1 MSLSHN
7 EEVGVTGDPEG
18 GNVRRF
24 PHPTLASQLVI
35 VQLILI
41 AAVLVA
47 VSAVSVEQTRASF
60 QRDEGRRVLALAENL
75 AANPVVRE
83 VPVRTAGS
91 ALAAA
96 VAQMQ
101 STTGVDL
108 VMIADVGGY
117 VVASTDT
124 LLTGET
130 ISWPELQ
137 AAPGRSSSGTV
148 ELRGTSYLLAAAPI
162 LSMPKPGD
170 PVSQLGIA
178 LIAQPNPSRIDSLAT
193 AGPSLL
199 TYLGAAMVLGIIG
212 SLLLARW
219 IKRQTFGMEPAE
231 IAALAEQREA
241 IFAGIAE
248 GVIALDTR
256 HRVTMINPVAVRL
269 LSLPP
274 DAVGL
279 SLDDLH
285 VGGRLREVLT
295 GLDGGEQDAVVIRS
309 GRVLVLNRMPVG
321 HDGRELG
328 SVTTLR
334 DRTQLAELES
344 EIGAFRGTTDLLRAQ
359 THEFANQLH
368 TISGLIQIG
377 DYEEVVSY
385 VSALTQGRA
394 AIDLT
399 VSRRVLDH
407 SVAAL
412 LVAKSAVAAERK
424 ASLRIT
430 DRTHLGPLEPQ
441 SSFDVATVLGN
452 LIQNGIDAAV
462 SSPPGQD
469 RAPWVQ
475 VEIRQPGSMVEIAVR
490 DSGPGVDSTVA
501 TEVFEHGFTTK
512 AAQDGERGI
521 GLALTRLICRRRG
534 GEVEIR
540 NTEDGAEFVARMT
553 VTPAPSRGGP
563 TSASTAGAR

>member
-1 MSLSHN
+1 
-7 EEVGVTGDPEG
+7 
-18 GNVRRF
+18 VRRF
-24 PHPTLASQLVI
+24 LHPTLASQLVI

-60 QRDEGRRVLALAENL
+60 QRDEGRRVLALAEYL
-75 AANPVVRE
+75 AANPVVRRG
-83 VPVRTAGS
+83 PVRTAGS
-91 ALAAA
+91 ALPAA
-96 VAQMQ
+96 VAQLQ
-101 STTGVDL
+101 ATTGVDV
-108 VMIADVGGY
+108 VMVADPGGY

-137 AAPGRSSSGTV
+137 AAPGRSSSASV
-148 ELRGTSYLLAAAPI
+148 ELRGTSYLIAAAPI
-162 LSMPKPGD
+162 LTYPDDGD
-170 PVSQLGIA
+170 PVRQLGIA
-178 LIAQPNPSRIDSLAT
+178 LIAQPRPSRIDSLIT

-199 TYLGAAMVLGIIG
+199 TYLGAAMVLGVIG

-219 IKRQTFGMEPAE
+219 IKRQTLGMEPAE
-231 IAALAEQREA
+231 IVALAEQREA

-256 HRVTMINPVAVRL
+256 DRVTMINPLAVRL
-269 LSLPP
+269 LSLPQDP
-274 DAVGL
+274 VGL
-279 SLDDLH
+279 SLADLK
-285 VGGRLREVLT
+285 VEGRLRDVLT
-295 GLDGGEQDAVVIRS
+295 GAAGVEEDAVVIRS
-309 GRVLVLNRMPVG
+309 GRVLVLNRMPVR

-377 DYEEVVSY
+377 DYDEVVSY
-385 VSALTQGRA
+385 VEALTQGRA

-399 VSRRVLDH
+399 VSRRVQDR
-407 SVAAL
+407 SIAAL

-424 ASLRIT
+424 VALRIT
-430 DRTHLGPLEPQ
+430 ERTHLGPLEPQ
-441 SSFDVATVLGN
+441 SSFDLATVLGN
-452 LIQNGIDAAV
+452 LIQNGIDASA
-462 SSPPGQD
+462 SQPQTED
-469 RAPWVQ
+469 RPAWLQ
-475 VEIRQPGSMVEIAVR
+475 VEIRQSGSTVELLVR
-490 DSGPGVDSTVA
+490 DSGPGVDSTIA
-501 TEVFEHGFTTK
+501 PEVFEHGFTTK

-540 NTEDGAEFVARMT
+540 NTNDGAEVVARMT
-553 VTPAPSRGGP
+553 VTPAEPKP
-563 TSASTAGAR
+563 TSGTKTSPARVP

>member
-1 MSLSHN
+1 
-7 EEVGVTGDPEG
+7 
-18 GNVRRF
+18 VRKF
-24 PHPTLASQLVI
+24 LHLTLASQLVV

-47 VSAVSVEQTRASF
+47 VSAVSVEQTRISF
-60 QRDEGRRVLALAENL
+60 QRDQGRRILALAENL
-75 AANPVVRE
+75 AANPVVRRA
-83 VPVRTAGS
+83 PVRAAGS
-91 ALAAA
+91 ALPGA
-96 VAQMQ
+96 VAQLQ
-101 STTGVDL
+101 STTGVEV
-108 VMIADVGGY
+108 VMVADPGGY
-117 VVASTDT
+117 VVASTDS
-124 LLTGET
+124 LLIGESIT
-130 ISWPELQ
+130 WPQLH
-137 AAPGRSSSGTV
+137 AAPGRSSTATV
-148 ELRGTSYLLAAAPI
+148 RLRGTGYLIAAAPI
-162 LSMPKPGD
+162 LSNPVAAGD

-178 LIAQPNPSRIDSLAT
+178 LVARPSPSRVDSLVA

-199 TYLGAAMVLGIIG
+199 TYLGAAMVLGVIG

-219 IKRQTFGMEPAE
+219 IKRQTLGMEPAE
-231 IAALAEQREA
+231 IVALAEQREA

-256 HRVTMINPVAVRL
+256 DRVTMINPLAVSL
-269 LSLPP
+269 LSLPH

-279 SLDDLH
+279 SLSDLQ
-285 VGGRLREVLT
+285 VGGRLLDVLT
-295 GLDGGEQDAVVIRS
+295 GAAGVEHDAVVIRS
-309 GRVLVLNRMPVG
+309 GRVLVLNRMPVR
-321 HDGRELG
+321 HDGRLLG

-334 DRTQLAELES
+334 DRTQLAKLES

-385 VSALTQGRA
+385 VDALTQGRA

-399 VSRRVLDH
+399 VSRRVLDR

-424 ASLRIT
+424 VTLRIT

-441 SSFDVATVLGN
+441 SSFDLSTVLGN
-452 LIQNGIDAAV
+452 LIQNGIDAAA
-462 SSPPGQD
+462 SSPPAED

-475 VEIRQPGSMVEIAVR
+475 VEIRQPGSTVEITVS
-490 DSGPGVDSTVA
+490 DSGPGVDSTIA

-540 NTEDGAEFVARMT
+540 NTNDGAEFVARMT
-553 VTPAPSRGGP
+553 ITPAEPREAP
-563 TSASTAGAR
+563 TTTSAAGAG

>member
-1 MSLSHN
+1 
-7 EEVGVTGDPEG
+7 
-18 GNVRRF
+18 VRRF
-24 PHPTLASQLVI
+24 LHPTLASQLVV

-41 AAVLVA
+41 VAVLVA

-60 QRDEGRRVLALAENL
+60 QRDEGRRVLALAEHL
-75 AANPVVRE
+75 AANPVVRRA
-83 VPVRTAGS
+83 PVRTAGS

-96 VAQMQ
+96 AAQLQ
-101 STTGVDL
+101 STTGVDV
-108 VMIADVGGY
+108 VMVADVGGD

-130 ISWPELQ
+130 ISWPELR
-137 AAPGRSSSGTV
+137 AAPGRSSSATV
-148 ELRGTSYLLAAAPI
+148 ELRDISYLIAAAPI
-162 LSMPKPGD
+162 LTNDPAPGA

-178 LIAQPNPSRIDSLAT
+178 LVAQPSPSRLDSLVI

-199 TYLGAAMVLGIIG
+199 TYLGAAMVLGVIG

-256 HRVTMINPVAVRL
+256 DQVTMINPVAVRL
-269 LSLPP
+269 LSLPH

-279 SLDDLH
+279 SLDDLQ
-285 VGGRLREVLT
+285 VGGRLRDVLT
-295 GLDGGEQDAVVIRS
+295 GLDGAEQDAVVIRS
-309 GRVLVLNRMPVG
+309 GRVLVLNRMPVR
-321 HDGRELG
+321 HAGRELG

-377 DYEEVVSY
+377 DYEEVVTY

-424 ASLRIT
+424 VTLRIT

-462 SSPPGQD
+462 SSPAAQD

-475 VEIRQPGSMVEIAVR
+475 VEIRQPGSIVEIAVR

-540 NTEDGAEFVARMT
+540 NTDDGAEFVARMT
-553 VTPAPSRGGP
+553 VTPAQSRDGP

>member
-1 MSLSHN
+1 M
-7 EEVGVTGDPEG
+7 
-18 GNVRRF
+18 RRF
-24 PHPTLASQLVI
+24 PHTTLATQLVI
-35 VQLILI
+35 VQLIVI

-83 VPVRTAGS
+83 VPVHAAGP

-96 VAQMQ
+96 AAQLQ

-108 VMIADVGGY
+108 VMIADVGGV

-130 ISWPELQ
+130 VSWPEVR
-137 AAPGRSSSGTV
+137 AAPERSSSATV
-148 ELRGTSYLLAAAPI
+148 ELRGTNYLIAAAPI
-162 LSMPKPGD
+162 LTSPTAGE

-178 LIAQPNPSRIDSLAT
+178 MLAQPSPSRIDSLIT

-199 TYLGAAMVLGIIG
+199 TYLGAAMGLGVIG

-248 GVIALDTR
+248 GVIALDTKG
-256 HRVTMINPVAVRL
+256 RVTMINPVAIGL
-269 LSLPP
+269 LSLPA
-274 DAVGL
+274 DAVGF
-279 SLDDLH
+279 SLDDLQ

-295 GLDGGEQDAVVIRS
+295 GLDGGERDAVVIRS
-309 GRVLVLNRMPVG
+309 GRVLVLNRMPVRHG
-321 HDGRELG
+321 GRELG

-377 DYEEVVSY
+377 DYEEVVDY
-385 VSALTQGRA
+385 VSVLTKSRA
-394 AIDLT
+394 TIDLT

-412 LVAKSAVAAERK
+412 LVAKSTVAAERK
-424 ASLRIT
+424 VSLRIT

-452 LIQNGIDAAV
+452 LIQNGIDAAA
-462 SSPPGQD
+462 SSTASEE
-469 RAPWVQ
+469 RTAWVQ
-475 VEIRQPGSMVEIAVR
+475 VEIRHPGTVVEIAVR
-490 DSGPGVDSTVA
+490 DSGPGVDTTIA

-512 AAQDGERGI
+512 AAKDGERGI

-540 NTEDGAEFVARMT
+540 NTDGGAEFVARMT
-553 VTPAPSRGGP
+553 VAPAEPKP
-563 TSASTAGAR
+563 ASGAKVRRSVVR

>member
-1 MSLSHN
+1 
-7 EEVGVTGDPEG
+7 
-18 GNVRRF
+18 VRRF
-24 PHPTLASQLVI
+24 LHPTLASQLVV

-41 AAVLVA
+41 VAVLVA

-60 QRDEGRRVLALAENL
+60 QRDEGRRVLALAEHL
-75 AANPVVRE
+75 AANPVVRRA
-83 VPVRTAGS
+83 PVRTAGS

-96 VAQMQ
+96 AAQLQ
-101 STTGVDL
+101 STTGVDV
-108 VMIADVGGY
+108 VMVADVGGD

-130 ISWPELQ
+130 ISWPELR
-137 AAPGRSSSGTV
+137 AAPGRSSSATV
-148 ELRGTSYLLAAAPI
+148 ELRDISYLIAAAPI
-162 LSMPKPGD
+162 LTNDPAPGA

-178 LIAQPNPSRIDSLAT
+178 LVAQPSPSRLDSLVI

-199 TYLGAAMVLGIIG
+199 TYLGAAMVLGVIG

-256 HRVTMINPVAVRL
+256 DQVTMINPVAVRL
-269 LSLPP
+269 LSLPH

-279 SLDDLH
+279 SLDDLQ
-285 VGGRLREVLT
+285 VGGRLRDVLT
-295 GLDGGEQDAVVIRS
+295 GLDGAEQDAVVIRS
-309 GRVLVLNRMPVG
+309 GRVLVLNRMPVR
-321 HDGRELG
+321 HAGRELG

-377 DYEEVVSY
+377 DYEEVVTY

-424 ASLRIT
+424 VTLRIT

-462 SSPPGQD
+462 SSPAAQD

-475 VEIRQPGSMVEIAVR
+475 VEIRQPGSIVEIAVR

-540 NTEDGAEFVARMT
+540 NTDDGAEFVARMT
-553 VTPAPSRGGP
+553 VTPAQSRNGP

>member
-1 MSLSHN
+1 M
-7 EEVGVTGDPEG
+7 
-18 GNVRRF
+18 RRLR
-24 PHPTLASQLVI
+24 HPTLASQLVI

-83 VPVRTAGS
+83 LPARTAGS

-96 VAQMQ
+96 AAQLQ

-130 ISWPELQ
+130 ILWPELQ
-137 AAPGRSSSGTV
+137 AAPGRSSSTTV
-148 ELRGTSYLLAAAPI
+148 ELRGTSYLIAAAPI
-162 LSMPKPGD
+162 LSNPASAGR
-170 PVSQLGIA
+170 PVGQLGIA
-178 LIAQPNPSRIDSLAT
+178 MVAQPSPSRVDSFID

-256 HRVTMINPVAVRL
+256 DRVTLINPVAFRL
-269 LSLPP
+269 LSLPS
-274 DAVGL
+274 DAAGL
-279 SLDDLH
+279 SLEDLH

-295 GLDGGEQDAVVIRS
+295 GLDGGQRDAVVIRS
-309 GRVLVLNRMPVG
+309 GRVLVLNRMPVR
-321 HDGRELG
+321 HAGRELG

-377 DYEEVVSY
+377 DHEEVVRY
-385 VSALTQGRA
+385 VSALTEGRA

-407 SVAAL
+407 SVAAT
-412 LVAKSAVAAERK
+412 LVGKSAVAAERK
-424 ASLRIT
+424 VALRIT

-441 SSFDVATVLGN
+441 SSFEVSTVLGN
-452 LIQNGIDAAV
+452 LIQNGIDAAA
-462 SSPPGQD
+462 SSPAAEE
-469 RAPWVQ
+469 RAAPWVR
-475 VEIRQPGSMVEIAVR
+475 VEIRQKGSVVEIAVR
-490 DSGPGVDSTVA
+490 DSGPGVDSTIA
-501 TEVFEHGFTTK
+501 TEVFVHGFTTK

-540 NTEDGAEFVARMT
+540 NTEDGAEAVARMT
-553 VTPAPSRGGP
+553 VTPAEPRP
-563 TSASTAGAR
+563 TPATLTNRTGDP

>member
-1 MSLSHN
+1 MRKFLHL
-7 EEVGVTGDPEG
+7 
-18 GNVRRF
+18 
-24 PHPTLASQLVI
+24 TLASQLVV

-47 VSAVSVEQTRASF
+47 VSAVSVEQTRISF
-60 QRDEGRRVLALAENL
+60 QRDQGRRILALAENL
-75 AANPVVRE
+75 AANPVVRRA
-83 VPVRTAGS
+83 PVRTAGS
-91 ALAAA
+91 ALPGA
-96 VAQMQ
+96 VAQLQ
-101 STTGVDL
+101 STTGVEV
-108 VMIADVGGY
+108 VMVADPGGY
-117 VVASTDT
+117 VVASTDS
-124 LLTGET
+124 LLIGET
-130 ISWPELQ
+130 ITWPQLH
-137 AAPGRSSSGTV
+137 AAPGRSSTATV
-148 ELRGTSYLLAAAPI
+148 QLRGTGYLIAAAPI
-162 LSMPKPGD
+162 LSNPVAAGD

-178 LIAQPNPSRIDSLAT
+178 LVARPSPSRVDSLVA

-199 TYLGAAMVLGIIG
+199 TYLGAAMVLGVIG

-219 IKRQTFGMEPAE
+219 IKRQTLGMEPAE
-231 IAALAEQREA
+231 IVALAEQREA

-256 HRVTMINPVAVRL
+256 DRVTMINPLAVSL
-269 LSLPP
+269 LSLPH

-279 SLDDLH
+279 SLSDLH
-285 VGGRLREVLT
+285 VGGRLLDVLT
-295 GLDGGEQDAVVIRS
+295 GAAGVEHDAVVIRS
-309 GRVLVLNRMPVG
+309 GRVLVLNRMPVR
-321 HDGRELG
+321 HDGRLLG

-334 DRTQLAELES
+334 DRTQLAKLES

-385 VSALTQGRA
+385 VDALTQGRA

-399 VSRRVLDH
+399 VSRRVLDR

-424 ASLRIT
+424 VTLRIT
-430 DRTHLGPLEPQ
+430 DSTHLGPLEPQ
-441 SSFDVATVLGN
+441 SSFDLSTVLGN
-452 LIQNGIDAAV
+452 LIQNGIDAAA
-462 SSPPGQD
+462 SSPPAED

-475 VEIRQPGSMVEIAVR
+475 VEIRQPGSTVEITVS
-490 DSGPGVDSTVA
+490 DSGPGVDSTIA

-540 NTEDGAEFVARMT
+540 NTNDGAEFVARMT
-553 VTPAPSRGGP
+553 ITPAEPREAP
-563 TSASTAGAR
+563 TTTSAAGAG

>member
-1 MSLSHN
+1 
-7 EEVGVTGDPEG
+7 
-18 GNVRRF
+18 VRKF
-24 PHPTLASQLVI
+24 LHLTLASQLVV

-47 VSAVSVEQTRASF
+47 VSAVSVEQTRISF
-60 QRDEGRRVLALAENL
+60 QRDQGRRILALAENL
-75 AANPVVRE
+75 AANPVVRRA
-83 VPVRTAGS
+83 PVRTAGS
-91 ALAAA
+91 ALPGA
-96 VAQMQ
+96 VAQLQ
-101 STTGVDL
+101 STTGVEV
-108 VMIADVGGY
+108 VMVADPGGY
-117 VVASTDT
+117 VVASTDS
-124 LLTGET
+124 LLIGET
-130 ISWPELQ
+130 ITWPQLH
-137 AAPGRSSSGTV
+137 AAPGRSSTATV
-148 ELRGTSYLLAAAPI
+148 QLRGTSYLIAAAPI
-162 LSMPKPGD
+162 LSNPVAAGD

-178 LIAQPNPSRIDSLAT
+178 LVARPSPSRVDSLVA

-199 TYLGAAMVLGIIG
+199 TYLGAAMVLGVIG

-219 IKRQTFGMEPAE
+219 IKRQTLGMEPAE
-231 IAALAEQREA
+231 IVALAEQREA

-256 HRVTMINPVAVRL
+256 DRVTMINPLAVSL
-269 LSLPP
+269 LSLPH

-279 SLDDLH
+279 SLSDLH
-285 VGGRLREVLT
+285 VGGRLLDVLT
-295 GLDGGEQDAVVIRS
+295 GAAGVEHDAVVIRS
-309 GRVLVLNRMPVG
+309 GRVLVLNRMPVR
-321 HDGRELG
+321 HDGRLLG

-334 DRTQLAELES
+334 DRTQLAKLES

-385 VSALTQGRA
+385 VDALTQGRA

-399 VSRRVLDH
+399 VSRRVLDR

-424 ASLRIT
+424 VTLRIT

-441 SSFDVATVLGN
+441 SSFDLSTVLGN
-452 LIQNGIDAAV
+452 LIQNGIDAAA
-462 SSPPGQD
+462 SSPPAED

-475 VEIRQPGSMVEIAVR
+475 VEILQPGSTVEITVS
-490 DSGPGVDSTVA
+490 DSGPGVDSTIA

-540 NTEDGAEFVARMT
+540 NTNDGAEFVARMT
-553 VTPAPSRGGP
+553 ITPAEPREAP
-563 TSASTAGAR
+563 TTTSAAGAG

>member
-1 MSLSHN
+1 MHKLWHLS
-7 EEVGVTGDPEG
+7 
-18 GNVRRF
+18 
-24 PHPTLASQLVI
+24 LASQLVV

-60 QRDEGRRVLALAENL
+60 QRDEGRRVLALAEYL
-75 AANPVVRE
+75 AANPVVRRA
-83 VPVRTAGS
+83 PVHTAGS
-91 ALAAA
+91 ALPAA
-96 VAQMQ
+96 VAQLQ
-101 STTGVDL
+101 STTGVEL
-108 VMIADVGGY
+108 VMVADPSGR
-117 VVASTDT
+117 VVASTDA
-124 LLTGET
+124 LLTDE
-130 ISWPELQ
+130 IVSWPELR
-137 AAPGRSSSGTV
+137 AAPGQSSSATV
-148 ELRGTSYLLAAAPI
+148 ELRGTSYLIAAAPI
-162 LSMPKPGD
+162 LTYPTAAGEPIN
-170 PVSQLGIA
+170 QLGIA
-178 LIAQPNPSRIDSLAT
+178 LIAQPSPGRLDSLIT

-219 IKRQTFGMEPAE
+219 IKRQTLGMEPAE
-231 IAALAEQREA
+231 IVALAEQRQA
-241 IFAGIAE
+241 VFAGIAE

-256 HRVTMINPVAVRL
+256 DRVTMINPLAVRL
-269 LSLPP
+269 LSLPHNT
-274 DAVGL
+274 VGL
-279 SLDDLH
+279 SLADLH
-285 VGGRLREVLT
+285 VEGRLRDVLT
-295 GLDGGEQDAVVIRS
+295 GVGGVEEDAVVIRS
-309 GRVLVLNRMPVG
+309 GRVLVLNRMPVR
-321 HDGRELG
+321 HDGRLLG

-368 TISGLIQIG
+368 IISGLIQIG

-385 VSALTQGRA
+385 VDALTQGRA

-399 VSRRVLDH
+399 VSRRVHDP

-424 ASLRIT
+424 VTLRIT
-430 DRTHLGPLEPQ
+430 DHTHLGPLEPQ

-452 LIQNGIDAAV
+452 LIQNGIDAAA
-462 SSPPGQD
+462 SSPPADD

-475 VEIRQPGSMVEIAVR
+475 IEIRQPGSTVEITVS
-490 DSGPGVDSTVA
+490 DSGPGVDSTIA

-512 AAQDGERGI
+512 AAKDGERGI
-521 GLALTRLICRRRG
+521 GLALTKLICRRRG

-540 NTEDGAEFVARMT
+540 NTNDGAEFVARMT
-553 VTPAPSRGGP
+553 I
-563 TSASTAGAR
+563 TSAEPREAPTTASAAGAP

>member
-1 MSLSHN
+1 MRKLWHLS
-7 EEVGVTGDPEG
+7 
-18 GNVRRF
+18 
-24 PHPTLASQLVI
+24 LASQLVV

-60 QRDEGRRVLALAENL
+60 QRDEGRRVLALAEYL
-75 AANPVVRE
+75 AANPVVRRA
-83 VPVRTAGS
+83 PVHTAGS
-91 ALAAA
+91 ALLAA
-96 VAQMQ
+96 VAQLQ
-101 STTGVDL
+101 ATTGVEL
-108 VMIADVGGY
+108 VMVADPSGR
-117 VVASTDT
+117 VVASTDA
-124 LLTGET
+124 LLTEE
-130 ISWPELQ
+130 IVSWPELR
-137 AAPGRSSSGTV
+137 AAPGRSSSATV
-148 ELRGTSYLLAAAPI
+148 ELRGMSYLIAAAPI
-162 LSMPKPGD
+162 LTNPTAAGQ
-170 PVSQLGIA
+170 PVNQLGIA
-178 LIAQPNPSRIDSLAT
+178 LIAQPSPGRLDSLIT

-199 TYLGAAMVLGIIG
+199 TYLGAAMVLGVIG

-219 IKRQTFGMEPAE
+219 IKRQTRGMEPAE
-231 IAALAEQREA
+231 IVALAEQREA

-256 HRVTMINPVAVRL
+256 DRVTMINPLAVRL
-269 LSLPP
+269 LSLPRNT
-274 DAVGL
+274 VGL
-279 SLDDLH
+279 SLADLR
-285 VGGRLREVLT
+285 VEGRLRDVLT
-295 GLDGGEQDAVVIRS
+295 GVGGVEQDAVVIRS
-309 GRVLVLNRMPVG
+309 GRVLVLNRMPVL
-321 HDGRELG
+321 HDGRLLG

-368 TISGLIQIG
+368 IISGLIQIG

-385 VSALTQGRA
+385 VDALTLGRA

-399 VSRRVLDH
+399 VSRRVQDP

-424 ASLRIT
+424 VTLRIT
-430 DRTHLGPLEPQ
+430 DHTHLGPLEPQ

-452 LIQNGIDAAV
+452 LIQNGIDAAA
-462 SSPPGQD
+462 SSPPADD

-475 VEIRQPGSMVEIAVR
+475 VEIRQPGSTVEITVS
-490 DSGPGVDSTVA
+490 DSGPGVDATIA

-512 AAQDGERGI
+512 AAKDGERGI
-521 GLALTRLICRRRG
+521 GLALTKLICRRRG

-540 NTEDGAEFVARMT
+540 NTNDGAEFVARMT
-553 VTPAPSRGGP
+553 I
-563 TSASTAGAR
+563 TSAEPREAPTIASAAGAP